1 MSNTEIE
8 FLRLYGSQA
17 RPFAEALAQLRI
29 TIFRDYPYLY
39 DGNFEYEKNYLET
52 YFNSHHSFIL
62 LLKDKIKD
70 KYIGAT
76 TAIWAQDESEEFRI
90 PFSNIG
96 LNPKEIC
103 YFGES
108 LLLPEYRGIGLG
120 KIFFKERIQFAS
132 SMDFIKY
139 LSFCAVIRPD
149 SHPLRP
155 EDYRPLD
162 TFWNSMGFK
171 KVDLLT
177 TNYSWKDI
185 NNNDET
191 SKTMQYWLKSIEKGE
206 EVKL

>member
-1 MSNTEIE
+1 MSIKEIE
-8 FLRLYGSQA
+8 FIRLYGSQA
-17 RPFAEALAQLRI
+17 RPYAEALAHLRI
-29 TIFRDYPYLY
+29 AIFREFPYLY
-39 DGNFEYEKNYLET
+39 DGDFHYEKKYLET
-52 YFNSHHSFIL
+52 YFNSQHSYIL
-62 LLKDKIKD
+62 LLKDKNKD

-76 TAIWAQDESEEFRI
+76 TAILAQDEGEEFRN
-90 PFSNIG
+90 PFTNFG

-108 LLLPEYRGIGLG
+108 LLMPEYRGIGLG

-132 SMDFIKY
+132 SMNFIKY

-155 EDYRPLD
+155 EGYRPLD

-171 KVDLLT
+171 KVDHLK

-185 NNNDET
+185 NDNEET
-191 SKTMQYWLKSIEKGE
+191 SKTMQYWLKSIE
-206 EVKL
+206 